1 MRALADALHLPAMAV
16 DGAGNHGANDG
27 IEAGAVAAAGQQ
39 PNGLVPA
46 FRHASLPA
54 AIDRAPLGRFIGAFW
69 RRPAPPGPARRKGR
83 TASGRS
89 RRGGRFAI
97 IRPSPAAAGPSPM
110 DLDVEAIKVKIEKLK
125 SEHRGL
131 DQDIL
136 RLEEKPSG
144 NPLDMQRLKRRK
156 LALRDQITRL
166 ESNLLPDIIA

>member
-1 MRALADALHLPAMAV
+1 
-16 DGAGNHGANDG
+16 
-27 IEAGAVAAAGQQ
+27 
-39 PNGLVPA
+39 
-46 FRHASLPA
+46 
-54 AIDRAPLGRFIGAFW
+54 
-69 RRPAPPGPARRKGR
+69 
-83 TASGRS
+83 
-89 RRGGRFAI
+89 
-97 IRPSPAAAGPSPM
+97 M